1 MNIRDID
8 NYLNNKILDG
18 NDFIRCTFYE
28 IRVKLGINENEVND
42 FLALAKNK
50 LENNGYDVFFT
61 GAIFKFKGIQKKVED
76 NEMIIAIKE
85 EL

>member
-50 LENNGYDVFFT
+50 LENNGYDVFSQVLFLNL
-61 GAIFKFKGIQKKVED
+61 KEYKRKLK
-76 NEMIIAIKE
+76 KE